1 MKPEPCR
8 PAISKAIQSSLF
20 SNHYVPTLVTPA
32 NFVMNAD
39 WKAKNS
45 DLAAKIALKLADIE
59 ATLKQAV
66 KQ

>member
-1 MKPEPCR
+1 
-8 PAISKAIQSSLF
+8 
-20 SNHYVPTLVTPA
+20 
-32 NFVMNAD
+32 MNAD